1 MNTHKGKAK
10 LKNFLILLDSG
21 FSSTIVIIKLIK
33 KLKPKEDT
41 VIRLHKQAV
50 NITTNIRLNIEITLP
65 EFSATRIVTWS
76 FMRMTPLRA
85 GMI

>member
-33 KLKPKEDT
+33 KLKPKENT
-41 VIRLHKQAV
+41 VIRLHKQVV

-76 FMRMTPLRA
+76 FM
-85 GMI
+85 

>member
-41 VIRLHKQAV
+41 VIRLHKQVV

-76 FMRMTPLRA
+76 FM
-85 GMI
+85 